1 MDFSVEVSGNILNL
15 IPSGYLT
22 TNRQYTVYIGAG
34 ISGLIPPSGEVLE
47 LESSYTFWF
56 TSIYCPQFS
65 TSRKIRLA
73 AGPAI
78 DNFTDDAI
86 YRMIHRNSL
95 DAVDLFNLYNSTNVA
110 YDYWGCDW
118 QDIPLQMKR
127 YVECKTAYDL
137 LSLIKLNSSINGTN
151 GNVLKTLGDM
161 TIKYSAAPS
170 SSSSGPNADPNKLR
184 ELYNCWQEAS
194 RMFKNISVAVKGYY
208 DSSKG
213 FSHPVIAYTTNR
225 VLRPV
230 IPFEGNYTPGTPY
243 WRGI

>member
-1 MDFSVEVSGNILNL
+1 MDFSVEISGNILYL

-22 TNRQYTVYIGAG
+22 TNRQYTVYIDAG
-34 ISGLIPPSGEVLE
+34 LSGLLPPSGNSGEMT
-47 LESSYTFWF
+47 SDYSFWF

-78 DNFTDDAI
+78 DSFTDDTI

-95 DAVDLFNLYNSTNVA
+95 DAVDLFNLYNSTNYA

-118 QDIPLQMKR
+118 QDIPIHMKR

-137 LSLIKLNSSINGTN
+137 LSLIKLNTSINGTGMN
-151 GNVLKTLGDM
+151 QLKTLGDM
-161 TIKYSAAPS
+161 TIKYG
-170 SSSSGPNADPNKLR
+170 SSGGSTPSKFDPNKLK
-184 ELYNCWQEAS
+184 ELYDCWNESS
-194 RMFKNISVAVKGYY
+194 RMFKSIKVAVKGYY
-208 DSSKG
+208 DESLNYT
-213 FSHPVIAYTTNR
+213 HPALNPQINR
-225 VLRPV
+225 VIRPV
-230 IPFEGNYTPGTPY
+230 SFNIGEYTPGTPY